1 MTPPPT
7 LKGFITTA
15 DLPSAEQEWPG
26 LQAFFRRLPA
36 ADRPE
41 TFLELVWRFERAGL
55 RGATSDVGAVV
66 NVVQIPTTPG
76 CGRAP
81 GYLPHLG

>member
-7 LKGFITTA
+7 LKGLITTA

-26 LQAFFRRLPA
+26 LQAFFRHLPED
-36 ADRPE
+36 DRPE

-55 RGATSDVGAVV
+55 RATTGDIGAVV
-66 NVVQIPTTPG
+66 NVVQIPTAAG
-76 CGRAP
+76 CGRGA
-81 GYLPHLG
+81 GYLPHVG